1 MDGTSVDVVV
11 VGGGVAGLTAAHEL
25 RRSFPRV
32 LVLEGAEQIGGRVRS
47 VAVDGHMVEAGAAF
61 VTPFYESTL
70 RLMDELGVSGELA
83 EHGQGTY
90 VVRNGGLHPI
100 LPGSKLLSGS
110 AVGASAKLR
119 LLRFGGGLA
128 SRWRDLDIADL
139 ARADHLDVM
148 SCSDFLRRRAGGEN
162 LEYLF
167 GPLLRGMLYWDAE
180 TTSYPVLLAILKAHA
195 TSGASR
201 RMRGGLARFPQAL
214 ATGVEVQTGTTVR
227 RITRETSGVF
237 RVEADTGGATTT
249 YHAPAVVCA
258 TTANEA
264 ATIVPDLPEAARAY
278 LRSISYGRTAV
289 LTFAVRAASTAYPDG
304 SVLFPAAE
312 APDVAAINAYLTLSP
327 ADGAEATADGAEATA
342 DGAEEER
349 LVHVYLS
356 GDGFDRHAGRSDD
369 LLAEAVIARVREALG
384 PVAWLRGAELR
395 NVQRWE
401 RALPRFDVGHVRRT
415 REFTDAQPALPGLAF
430 AGDYLGGPY
439 LDGAVRSGLAAA
451 RQVRTAVPTTEPA

>member
-1 MDGTSVDVVV
+1 VVHGTSADVVV
-11 VGGGVAGLTAAHEL
+11 VGGGVAGLTAAHDL
-25 RRSFPRV
+25 RRSGQRV
-32 LVLEGAEQIGGRVRS
+32 LVLEGGEQIGGRVRS
-47 VAVDGHMVEAGAAF
+47 VAVNGHVVEAGAAF
-61 VTPFYESTL
+61 VTPFYASTL
-70 RLMDELGVSGELA
+70 RLMDELGVSGRLCEYN
-83 EHGQGTY
+83 QGTY
-90 VVRNGGLHPI
+90 VVRDGTLRPI
-100 LPGSKLLSGS
+100 LPGSKLLAGS

-119 LLRFGGGLA
+119 LCRFAGGLA
-128 SRWRDLDIADL
+128 ARWRALDIADL
-139 ARADHLDVM
+139 ARADHLDMM
-148 SCSDFLRRRAGGEN
+148 SCADFLRRRAGSEN

-195 TSGASR
+195 TAGASR

-214 ATGVEVQTGTTVR
+214 ATGVEVRTGTTVR
-227 RITRETSGVF
+227 RIRRETSGDF
-237 RVEADTGGATTT
+237 SIEADTGDGITT
-249 YHAPAVVCA
+249 YRAPAVVCA
-258 TTANEA
+258 TTAGEA
-264 ATIVPDLPEAARAY
+264 ATILPDLPEPALAY

-289 LTFAVRAASTAYPDG
+289 LTFAVRAASAAFPDG

-312 APDVAAINAYLTLSP
+312 APEIAAVNAYLRLAP
-327 ADGAEATADGAEATA
+327 ADGAD
-342 DGAEEER
+342 EER

-356 GDGFDRHAGRSDD
+356 GEGFDRHAGRPDD
-369 LLAEAVIARVREALG
+369 ILAEAVVGRLREALG
-384 PVAWLRGAELR
+384 PVDWLRGAELR

-451 RQVRTAVPTTEPA
+451 RQLRPAVSEKEPA

>member
-1 MDGTSVDVVV
+1 MHATSADVVV
-11 VGGGVAGLTAAHEL
+11 VGGGVAGLTAAHDL
-25 RRSFPRV
+25 RRSVQRV
-32 LVLEGAEQIGGRVRS
+32 LVLEGGEQIGGRVRS
-47 VAVDGHMVEAGAAF
+47 VTVDGHVIEAGAAF
-61 VTPFYESTL
+61 VTPFYVSTL
-70 RLMDELGVSGELA
+70 RLMDELGVSGQLS
-83 EHGQGTY
+83 EHDQGTY
-90 VVRNGGLHPI
+90 VVRDGRLRPI
-100 LPGSKLLSGS
+100 LPGSKLLAGS

-119 LLRFGGGLA
+119 LCRFAGGLA
-128 SRWRDLDIADL
+128 ARWRALDIADL

-148 SCSDFLRRRAGGEN
+148 SCADFLRRRVGSEN

-195 TSGASR
+195 TAGASR

-214 ATGVEVQTGTTVR
+214 AAGVEVRTGTTVR
-227 RITRETSGVF
+227 RIRRKASGDF
-237 RVEADTGGATTT
+237 SIEADTGGGITT
-249 YHAPAVVCA
+249 YRAPAVVCA
-258 TTANEA
+258 TTAGAA
-264 ATIVPDLPEAARAY
+264 ATIIPDLPEPDLAY

-289 LTFAVRAASTAYPDG
+289 LTFAVRAAGAAFPDG

-312 APDVAAINAYLTLSP
+312 APEVVAVNAYLRLAP
-327 ADGAEATADGAEATA
+327 ADGAD
-342 DGAEEER
+342 EER

-356 GDGFDRHAGRSDD
+356 GEGFDRHADRPDD
-369 LLAEAVIARVREALG
+369 ILAEAVVGRIREVLG
-384 PVAWLRGAELR
+384 PAEWLRGAELR

-451 RQVRTAVPTTEPA
+451 RQLRTAVSTKEPA